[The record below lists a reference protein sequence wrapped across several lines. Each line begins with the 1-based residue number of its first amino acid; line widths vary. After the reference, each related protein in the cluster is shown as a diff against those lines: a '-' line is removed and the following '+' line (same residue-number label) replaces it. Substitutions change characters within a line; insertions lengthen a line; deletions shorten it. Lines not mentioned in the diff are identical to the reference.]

1 MKSKVEKRIFAAIV
15 AFAVAISGF
24 IYVPEK
30 EALAAEEDVVR
41 YQTVSYTIFEDCIT
55 NKKAPECELS
65 NASDNNQGYLFAGWY
80 TKEGAVIKSVSEV
93 KQGATNITA
102 KFVAAHL
109 AGVAC
114 QVRADIK
121 NEGVEKTNLRIVS
134 AVDSAN
140 YAAVGFN
147 IYGRHDNDKDGVYTE
162 WLMYRYDAASK
173 AESKKVYT
181 GLQVYK
187 ADAEGKLVADGT
199 PKTPA
204 DVFGPE
210 AEGFYFTTMSLN
222 GIPKASYGTTVVI
235 KPYWITLDGTV
246 VEGLGEFNRVQD
258 SMDGIVNVSVNLK
271 DVTDIAAG
279 MLNIK
284 YDEQNFV
291 YQEAECGRVF
301 EEMDFAQDGNTIKCI
316 GNVSTVK
323 NAAEPNDIYVNLRFV
338 KTDANDLQL
347 GQAEFTVEVLKE
359 GFCDINEKIVDVTA
373 WDVKY

>member
-1 MKSKVEKRIFAAIV
+1 MRNKVEKRILATII

-24 IYVPEK
+24 LYMPEK
-30 EALAAEEDVVR
+30 KTLAAEEDVVR
-41 YQTVSYTIFEDCIT
+41 YQPVAYSIFEDCIT

-65 NASDNNQGYLFAGWY
+65 NTSDDNQGYLFAGWY
-80 TKEGAVIKSVSEV
+80 TTEGTVIKSVSEV
-93 KQGATNITA
+93 KQGATDITA

-121 NEGVEKTNLRIVS
+121 NESVEKTNLRIVS

-140 YAAVGFN
+140 YEAVGFN
-147 IYGRHDNDKDGVYTE
+147 IYGRHDNDKDGIYTE

-187 ADAEGKLVADGT
+187 ADAEGKLVADGA

-258 SMDGIVNVSVNLK
+258 SIDGIVNISVNLK

-284 YDEQNFV
+284 YDEQKFV

-323 NAAEPNDIYVNLRFV
+323 NAAEPNDIYVNLRFA
-338 KTDANDLQL
+338 KTDVNDLQL

-359 GFCDINEKIVDVTA
+359 GFCDINEKIVAVTA